1 MERINRLGNSEPIK
15 EFYFIY
21 HGDGSRNLVSAIGKQ
36 GGYVYFLIESKGK
49 ISEKNFDPIIS
60 PISNILDY
68 CGSPDSQ
75 VIAIDPRDPQ
85 NRNICK
91 ILSDSIDAFSMQTT
105 NKSLE

>member
-1 MERINRLGNSEPIK
+1 MERINRLGNNDPIK

-21 HGDGSRNLVSAIGKQ
+21 HDDGSRNLVSAIGKQ
-36 GGYVYFLIESKGK
+36 GGYIYFLIESKG
-49 ISEKNFDPIIS
+49 SFREKTFEPVVS

-85 NRNICK
+85 NKIMCK
-91 ILSDSIDAFSMQTT
+91 IISDSIDAYSKQTSQMT
-105 NKSLE
+105 LD